1 MLSHST
7 LVIACA
13 TALAPAAR
21 RPARSTVRMNVV
33 TPGNFKNGLTIERD
47 GGVWKVMSFQ
57 QSKTARQAA
66 VVRTKLK
73 NLVSGATVE
82 DTFRMTETFQQ
93 AMVETG
99 DAIFSYD
106 DGSGNLVFMDAVDFE
121 ELTVPKDDVANVDL
135 VKDGMTCQIV
145 KWGEVIV
152 DVVLP
157 SSETYEV
164 EYTEPGLKK
173 ASSTGQSKDATLEGG
188 AVIKVPIFVEI
199 GDLVKVKCAEREFM
213 ERVKK

>member
-1 MLSHST
+1 M
-7 LVIACA
+7 
-13 TALAPAAR
+13 
-21 RPARSTVRMNVV
+21 
-33 TPGNFKNGLTIERD
+33 G
-47 GGVWKVMSFQ
+47 
-57 QSKTARQAA
+57 A

-121 ELTVPKDDVANVDL
+121 ELTVPKDGVTV
-135 VKDGMTCQIV
+135 QIV

-173 ASSTGQSKDATLEGG
+173 AASTGQSKDATLEGG
-188 AVIKVPIFVEI
+188 AVIKVPI
-199 GDLVKVKCAEREFM
+199 
-213 ERVKK
+213 